1 MNLWELASRPIIPV
15 FTPTYLRDKFCLGGK
30 EKKKR
35 EEEGK
40 AEEGV
45 CYSPFWLRSIFLKET
60 RQYSFSEEG
69 IRLHAK
75 GQ

>member
-35 EEEGK
+35 RRRKGGGRSLLFSLLAEINFSQGDK
-40 AEEGV
+40 A
-45 CYSPFWLRSIFLKET
+45 IFI
-60 RQYSFSEEG
+60 F
-69 IRLHAK
+69 
-75 GQ
+75 